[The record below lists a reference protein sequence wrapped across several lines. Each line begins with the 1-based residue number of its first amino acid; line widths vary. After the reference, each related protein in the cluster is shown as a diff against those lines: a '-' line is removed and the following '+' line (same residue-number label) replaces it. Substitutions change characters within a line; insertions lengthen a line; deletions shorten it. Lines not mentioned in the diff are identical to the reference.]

1 MEEAG
6 FEGIAMEVTH
16 TYLPEQIEGLSGED
30 AEALHE
36 VPAASS
42 FIRARK
48 PEVR

>member
-30 AEALHE
+30 AEAMRE
-36 VPAASS
+36 APAASA

-48 PEVR
+48 RGVR